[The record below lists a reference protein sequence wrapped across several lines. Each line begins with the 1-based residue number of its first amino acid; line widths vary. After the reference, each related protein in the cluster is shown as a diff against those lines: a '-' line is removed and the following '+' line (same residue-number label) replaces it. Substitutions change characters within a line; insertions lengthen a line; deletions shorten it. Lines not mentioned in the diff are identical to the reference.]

1 MVFSH
6 SATTFTKGAD
16 FMKQRISQLQ
26 KRLAENC
33 TVIIE
38 NPENRLYFTGFH
50 SSLGYLVVNKT
61 NAVFLTDSRYI
72 EAAQK
77 SINGA
82 KITEFFSLASV
93 KDVLCEIG
101 ATKVVMQSGTTTVAA
116 SQTYEKAFDGFD
128 VIFDGSLDEIISDLR
143 IIKDGGELVNII
155 SAQRIAERAF
165 DYVLGIIKDGMTEK
179 QLSLELD
186 FYMLSHGADALSF
199 DTIAVSGKNSSL
211 PHGVPSDKKIEK
223 GDFITMDFGAVV
235 NGYHSDMTRTVALS
249 FVSDEQ
255 KKVYDTVL
263 LAQKTALDG
272 VRAGVNCRDA
282 DALAR
287 SVIENAGYGEFF
299 RHGLGHGVGVE
310 IHEAPTVSPKGDIVL
325 KEGMLITVEPGIYL
339 PDRFGV
345 RIEDMVCVTE
355 NGCENLT
362 NADKNLIIL

>member
-1 MVFSH
+1 
-6 SATTFTKGAD
+6 
-16 FMKQRISQLQ
+16 MKKRISQLQ
-26 KRLAENC
+26 NRLEENC

-38 NPENRLYFTGFH
+38 SPENRLYFTGFH
-50 SSLGYLVVNKT
+50 SSLGYLVVNKS

-72 EAAQK
+72 EAAQN
-77 SINGA
+77 SIEGA
-82 KITEFFSLASV
+82 RVEEYFSLETV
-93 KDVLCEIG
+93 KEELSLIG
-101 ATKVVMQSGTTTVAA
+101 ATKVVMQSSTTTVASA
-116 SQTYEKAFDGFD
+116 QNYGAFFDGFD
-128 VIFDGSLDEIISDLR
+128 LRFDGSLDKIISDLR
-143 IIKDGGELVNII
+143 IIKDRDELDNVIK
-155 SAQRIAERAF
+155 AQRIAESAL
-165 DYVLGIIKDGMTEK
+165 DYVLGIIREGMTEK
-179 QLSLELD
+179 QLALELD

-235 NGYHSDMTRTVALS
+235 NGYHSDMTRTVAVG

-255 KKVYDTVL
+255 KKVYETVL
-263 LAQKTALDG
+263 KAQQTALDG
-272 VRAGVNCRDA
+272 VRAGIVCRDA

-287 SVIENAGYGEFF
+287 NVISGAGYGEFF

-310 IHEAPTVSPKGDIVL
+310 IHEAPTVSPKGDTVL

-339 PDRFGV
+339 PERFGV

-362 NADKNLIIL
+362 KADKSLIIL